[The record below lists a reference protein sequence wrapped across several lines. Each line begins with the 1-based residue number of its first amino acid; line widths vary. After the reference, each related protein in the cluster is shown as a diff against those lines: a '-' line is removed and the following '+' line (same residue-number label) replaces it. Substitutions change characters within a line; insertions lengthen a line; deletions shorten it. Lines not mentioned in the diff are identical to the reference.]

1 MAATHRKKACTEGQE
16 GVASAPSNRKADR
29 SNIKAS
35 ASDRMNTGVHK
46 KKNNPGFSKVDL
58 KSYDTRNK

>member
-1 MAATHRKKACTEGQE
+1 MAAMHRKKACTEGQE

-35 ASDRMNTGVHK
+35 ASDRKNTGVHK
-46 KKNNPGFSKVDL
+46 KKKPGFSKVDL
-58 KSYDTRNK
+58 KSYDTHNK